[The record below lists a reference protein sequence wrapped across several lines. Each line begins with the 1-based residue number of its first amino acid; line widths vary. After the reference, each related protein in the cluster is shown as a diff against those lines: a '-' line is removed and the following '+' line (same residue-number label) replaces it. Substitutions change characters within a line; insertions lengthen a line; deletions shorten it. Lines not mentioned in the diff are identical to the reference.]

1 MIKEE
6 KFQNALYALQAL
18 LVQARSMAHEKVDH
32 QRLAELLDDAEE
44 LPRLIAVAE
53 DKTDDF
59 KAALTDLSEHYHCPY
74 ILQQFEQ
81 PENNSNGF

>member
-18 LVQARSMAHEKVDH
+18 LVRARSMAYEKVDH
-32 QRLAELLDDAEE
+32 KQLAKLLDDAEE

-59 KAALTDLSEHYHCPY
+59 KAALTDFSEQYHCPY

-81 PENNSNGF
+81 SHSNG

>member
-1 MIKEE
+1 MIKKE
-6 KFQNALYALQAL
+6 KLNNALYALQAL
-18 LVQARSMAHEKVDH
+18 MVHARSMAHEKVDH
-32 QRLAELLDDAEE
+32 KLLAELLDDVEE

-59 KAALTDLSEHYHCPY
+59 KSALTDLSEQYSCPY

-81 PENNSNGF
+81 SNNLNGF